1 MRPRM
6 DPGGFDPDIE
16 LTEPSA
22 TLAGGD
28 VRFATV
34 AALIAWTERRL
45 ADARAILADLP
56 PDLAGQDLARVSSRC
71 EALAADV
78 GHLREA
84 ASWREGGEG
93 DEEEQRDDEGE
104 EVHAPN
110 IARVPARG
118 EPGR

>member
-1 MRPRM
+1 MRPQM
-6 DPGGFDPDIE
+6 DPGGLDLDVE
-16 LTEPSA
+16 LSEPCA
-22 TLAGGD
+22 PLDGGD
-28 VRFATV
+28 LRFATV
-34 AALIAWTERRL
+34 AALLAWTERRL
-45 ADARAILADLP
+45 ADARAILTGLP
-56 PDLAGQDLARVSSRC
+56 ADLAGQDLARVSRRC

-93 DEEEQRDDEGE
+93 DEEQQRDGEGN

-110 IARVPARG
+110 IGRVPARG

>member
-1 MRPRM
+1 MRPQM
-6 DPGGFDPDIE
+6 DPSGLDLDVE
-16 LTEPSA
+16 LSEPCVA
-22 TLAGGD
+22 LAGGD
-28 VRFATV
+28 LRFATV
-34 AALIAWTERRL
+34 AALVAWTERRL
-45 ADARAILADLP
+45 ADVRAILAGLP
-56 PDLAGQDLARVSSRC
+56 ADLAGQDLARVSSRC

-93 DEEEQRDDEGE
+93 DEEQHRDDEGE

-110 IARVPARG
+110 FARVPARG